1 MKVACNN
8 NYYLYA
14 KSDYQ
19 PIKLHPAPPPCQV
32 KEQEQ
37 QSVHPGKGRVRFN
50 IPREESRARDS
61 IFVLPFGGNKRN
73 KVSERWKRKLA
84 IRKDAKAIRAKMR
97 QQEQTAMK
105 MGHSWCKPQDSI
117 TEATSSFDT
126 LEEYSLSAITMP
138 TSSFDTFEDEI
149 DHFNCQQGAR

>member
-8 NYYLYA
+8 IYYLYA

-32 KEQEQ
+32 EEQEQ

-61 IFVLPFGGNKRN
+61 IFVFPVGGNKRN
-73 KVSERWKRKLA
+73 KVSERWKMKLA
-84 IRKDAKAIRAKMR
+84 TRRDAKAIRAKIR
-97 QQEQTAMK
+97 QQEQMATK
-105 MGHSWCKPQDSI
+105 TGHS
-117 TEATSSFDT
+117 
-126 LEEYSLSAITMP
+126 Y
-138 TSSFDTFEDEI
+138 
-149 DHFNCQQGAR
+149 GANPRIL